1 MVCPKCQ
8 RVVPDG
14 ADTCPNCN
22 ASMKPEKKKK
32 KRMGC
37 SIAAVIVITLFAIIL
52 VIAISSG
59 DSSSDS
65 SPNTTDSHQAGVVQ
79 QDDDNAKLVYEDEYI
94 KASFIKVYDDELVEL
109 TTNGVSYMQLLVENK
124 CDKSFTVGFA
134 NAALNGMSTTFGS
147 ALPVTILP
155 GNSSK
160 QPFILFTTNTGI
172 NSAEEINKIQFQFY
186 LMDENGHALD
196 QTDTITINVK

>member
-32 KRMGC
+32 KRVGC
-37 SIAAVIVITLFAIIL
+37 SIAAVIVVALFAIIL
-52 VIAISSG
+52 VIAIASG

-65 SPNTTDSHQAGVVQ
+65 PNTTDNTQAGAVQ
-79 QDDDNAKLVYEDEYI
+79 QNDDNAKLVYEDEYI
-94 KASFIKVYDDELVEL
+94 KASFIKVYDDELVDL

-124 CDKSFTVGFA
+124 CDKSFTVGFT

-186 LMDENGHALD
+186 LLNENGHALD
-196 QTDTITINVK
+196 QTETITINVK

>member
-32 KRMGC
+32 KRVGC
-37 SIAAVIVITLFAIIL
+37 SIAAVIVVTLFAIIL
-52 VIAISSG
+52 VIAIASG

-65 SPNTTDSHQAGVVQ
+65 PNTTDNTQAGAVQ

-94 KASFIKVYDDELVEL
+94 KASFIKVYDDELVDL

-124 CDKSFTVGFA
+124 CDKSFTVGFT

-186 LMDENGHALD
+186 LLDENGHALD
-196 QTDTITINVK
+196 QTETITINVK